1 MAEESD
7 GDIQDVLTE
16 RFAELGETNKQARKD
31 AKEIIKAVTTPSEEV
46 TNEENDTRTQKF
58 EANPNLST
66 VYAETLEGKH
76 TAVNDAIN
84 NVQSSYH
91 YAQMEKKGRDSHT
104 GVTRAVVKSTGENED
119 CDRCA
124 ERFRQ
129 SCNRPHV
136 KRHTKRFVGD

>member
-1 MAEESD
+1 MFWMWAEQMDESTTAKQIIEEKGRENLNAEDLGAIVQSMAEESD

-66 VYAETLEGKH
+66 V
-76 TAVNDAIN
+76 
-84 NVQSSYH
+84 
-91 YAQMEKKGRDSHT
+91 
-104 GVTRAVVKSTGENED
+104 
-119 CDRCA
+119 
-124 ERFRQ
+124 
-129 SCNRPHV
+129 
-136 KRHTKRFVGD
+136 